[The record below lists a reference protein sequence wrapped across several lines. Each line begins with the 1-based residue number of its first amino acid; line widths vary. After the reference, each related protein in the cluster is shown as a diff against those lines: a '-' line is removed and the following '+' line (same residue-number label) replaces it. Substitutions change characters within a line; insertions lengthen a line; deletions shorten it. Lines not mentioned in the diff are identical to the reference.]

1 MGDKKILQNLT
12 RQYIPYQS
20 NEKAFFIRKLR
31 ANFDAMSI
39 DEHPHRHEFTEFLYI
54 EGGTG
59 RHEIDG
65 VEYDL
70 SPHTFYIISK
80 GQVHHFLYAKNLVGI
95 LIRFNDS
102 ILPAVQSS
110 NEGFYYNLLFS
121 LRQHNDL
128 HIPAEKRELVDVLL
142 RNMLAEYEIQTT
154 KVLDLSLIQH
164 LLYPLIILLNRFTL
178 AKIKQQDYVQD
189 LYAAFINLLEQTF
202 KQERNLGFYARTM
215 GLSTRK
221 LTDIC
226 QVKSG
231 KSAKRI
237 INERLIT
244 EAKRL
249 LKYTTLPL
257 KEIVD
262 QLGYKDTAYFCRYFK
277 KTTGHTPSGYR
288 RK

>member
-1 MGDKKILQNLT
+1 MVFKRSNLT

-31 ANFDAMSI
+31 ANFDASSI

-54 EGGTG
+54 KGGAG
-59 RHEIDG
+59 KHEIDG

-70 SPHTFYIISK
+70 IPHTFYVISK
-80 GQVHHFLYAKNLVGI
+80 GQVHHFLYAKNLTGV

-110 NEGFYYNLLFS
+110 NEGFYYNLLFN
-121 LRQHNDL
+121 LRQHNDVN
-128 HIPAEKRELVDVLL
+128 IPSEKRELVDVLL
-142 RNMLAEYEIQTT
+142 MNMLAEYEIQTT

-164 LLYPLIILLNRFTL
+164 LLYPLIILLNRCTL
-178 AKIKQQDYVQD
+178 AKIEQQDHSQD
-189 LYAAFINLLEQTF
+189 LYAAFLNLLEQTF
-202 KQERNLGFYARTM
+202 KQERDLGFYARSM
-215 GLSTRK
+215 GLTTRK
-221 LTDIC
+221 LTEIC
-226 QVKSG
+226 QIKSD
-231 KSAKRI
+231 KSAKKI

-262 QLGYKDTAYFCRYFK
+262 QLGYKDMGYFCRYFK
-277 KTTGHTPSGYR
+277 KATGSTPTEYR
-288 RK
+288 KR